1 MEGTRSG
8 LPLLAASARP
18 RAGVVLAGCAV
29 LVAVL
34 GAVFARQNM
43 ADRFDHAVDAP
54 VITWFAGHHGLAL
67 WLAFPGTT
75 KPAVALSLVIAA
87 ACLLAGRLAGALLA
101 VAAVPVAVGLCEL
114 LIKPLVHRTYI
125 GQVVYPSGHVAAIS
139 ALAATVT
146 VLLVAAPRPVLARAL
161 RVFVLILAYLTVA
174 AVVVGVIAVRFH
186 YFTDTV
192 AGVAVG
198 TGTVCGLALGI
209 SQFRRPAWSSP
220 PGRPSPRAFP
230 DPDHRLWSFRSCPC
244 ADQGSHGPDREP
256 CGVGAAPRRAA
267 ARRRPAGARAP
278 AARERLRT
286 APPAGAPGGAA
297 AGGGGADR

>member
-1 MEGTRSG
+1 MAGVRSG
-8 LPLLAASARP
+8 RRRRAGVLLAAPARP
-18 RAGVVLAGCAV
+18 RLAAVLAGCAIF
-29 LVAVL
+29 VAAL
-34 GAVFARQNM
+34 GALFARQRTPDPF
-43 ADRFDHAVDAP
+43 DRAVDSP
-54 VITWFAGHHGLAL
+54 LITWFAGHHGPAL

-75 KPAVALSLVIAA
+75 KPAVVLSVVIAA

-146 VLLVAAPRPVLARAL
+146 VLLLAGPRPVLARPL
-161 RVFVLILAYLTVA
+161 RVFVLILAYLAVA

-198 TGTVCGLALGI
+198 AGAVCGLALILDMG
-209 SQFRRPAWSSP
+209 PARLG
-220 PGRPSPRAFP
+220 GRQAENFS
-230 DPDHRLWSFRSCPC
+230 
-244 ADQGSHGPDREP
+244 
-256 CGVGAAPRRAA
+256 
-267 ARRRPAGARAP
+267 
-278 AARERLRT
+278 
-286 APPAGAPGGAA
+286 
-297 AGGGGADR
+297 